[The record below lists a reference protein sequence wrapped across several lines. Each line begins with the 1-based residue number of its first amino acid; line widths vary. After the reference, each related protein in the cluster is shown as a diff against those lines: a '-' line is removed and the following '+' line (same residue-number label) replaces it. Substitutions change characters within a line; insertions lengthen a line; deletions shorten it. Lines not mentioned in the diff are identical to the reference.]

1 MIEHE
6 LARGLLHDFLAMI
19 FRDHGQRQIDAGRD
33 SGRAPD
39 LSVTDENPVGLEL
52 HPRIGAEEL
61 PRAPP
66 MGGGTSAVEQPRLG
80 KDESPGADA
89 CDAGATFG
97 DVLYEADRT
106 FVARGRIDAVAAGD
120 DQRGERAGGAE
131 LARHHLDAGRRAH
144 RTGFFRDH
152 PDLGCVFREA
162 AGDIEHRNRPGGVQQ
177 LEIGK
182 DQHTDHG
189 RKPVSV
195 NEGIMPFQTESDH
208 AMIAQSSARL
218 EDSQMS
224 APLQIG
230 LLIFP
235 NVTQLDLTGPVQ
247 VFSGVPGAKLHLI
260 WKRIEPVSSDSVLV
274 LTPTTTFA
282 DCPQLDVI
290 CVPGGFGVDDMVND
304 EEMLQF
310 LRDQA
315 KGAKYVTS
323 VCTGSLVLGA
333 AGLLRG
339 YKATTHWTAMGFLG
353 AYGAVPTKTR
363 VCVDRDRITG
373 GGVTAGI
380 DFALTLVS
388 MLFDEMTAL
397 AIQLRLEYNPA
408 SPFNAGS
415 PDTAPAEVVALI
427 NDRIAAGREHR
438 SAANRRAAARLA

>member
-1 MIEHE
+1 
-6 LARGLLHDFLAMI
+6 
-19 FRDHGQRQIDAGRD
+19 
-33 SGRAPD
+33 
-39 LSVTDENPVGLEL
+39 
-52 HPRIGAEEL
+52 
-61 PRAPP
+61 
-66 MGGGTSAVEQPRLG
+66 
-80 KDESPGADA
+80 
-89 CDAGATFG
+89 
-97 DVLYEADRT
+97 
-106 FVARGRIDAVAAGD
+106 
-120 DQRGERAGGAE
+120 
-131 LARHHLDAGRRAH
+131 
-144 RTGFFRDH
+144 
-152 PDLGCVFREA
+152 
-162 AGDIEHRNRPGGVQQ
+162 
-177 LEIGK
+177 
-182 DQHTDHG
+182 
-189 RKPVSV
+189 
-195 NEGIMPFQTESDH
+195 
-208 AMIAQSSARL
+208 
-218 EDSQMS
+218 MS

-260 WKRIEPVSSDSVLV
+260 WKRIEPVPSDSVLV

-339 YKATTHWTAMGFLG
+339 YRAATHWTAMENLSAFG
-353 AYGAVPTKTR
+353 ATPSKTR
-363 VCVDRDRITG
+363 VCIDRNRVTG

-380 DFALTLVS
+380 DFALTLVAM
-388 MLFDEMTAL
+388 MLDEKTAQ

-408 SPFNAGS
+408 PPFNAGS

-427 NDRIAAGREHR
+427 NDRNVSNKARRAE
-438 SAANRRAAARLA
+438 AVARAAARLTENA